1 MSFRNIP
8 EKSET
13 KKRSLI
19 SVEYYSSQKRFA
31 VPLLRLSQ
39 LAFSV
44 KEPLLPTIF
53 TTAKKFPLLN
63 SSTVCTYPP
72 NETIPSH

>member
-13 KKRSLI
+13 KKQSHI

-44 KEPLLPTIF
+44 KEQLLPTIF

-63 SSTVCTYPP
+63 SSRVCPYPP